1 MDEYEATFSIDS
13 KTDAYAVERLLEG
26 LHDAVR
32 EESRSRREGAT
43 DSTGVVAEFAA
54 LRDAAR
60 ERGPGRL
67 TVVYERAEEG
77 FGG

>member
-32 EESRSRREGAT
+32 EESRSRREGT
-43 DSTGVVAEFAA
+43 NDSSDVLAEFAA

-60 ERGPGRL
+60 ERRPGRL
-67 TVVYERAEEG
+67 TVVYERDETG